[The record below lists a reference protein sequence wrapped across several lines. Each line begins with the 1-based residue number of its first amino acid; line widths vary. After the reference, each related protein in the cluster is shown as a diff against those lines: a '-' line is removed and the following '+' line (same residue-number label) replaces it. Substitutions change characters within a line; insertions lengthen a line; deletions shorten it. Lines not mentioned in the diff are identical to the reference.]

1 MRLHPIVFR
10 LCGRIADCHKESS
23 QPARLS
29 ERDHWMTGWG
39 EGLVRIKAASSGGWR
54 HSLSVDGRVAGPALR
69 AVDEQP
75 VHLIVLGVHQDCPT
89 VAAQKIN
96 GVRTGDENRWR
107 IHSVFEACGFYH
119 LQFSCR
125 IFHDLRLSPRWRT
138 YRDKL
143 FEAPFLFWRFIERL
157 FAITV
162 SIDNAVSFPFSVLA
176 RKNQDFA
183 ALTRRRRFRSS
194 FSAWDSF
201 FSAIAQHSEDV
212 NITPSVI
219 FGGIFAMNGNRV

>member
-1 MRLHPIVFR
+1 MTAWGDGWL
-10 LCGRIADCHKESS
+10 RIN
-23 QPARLS
+23 P
-29 ERDHWMTGWG
+29 
-39 EGLVRIKAASSGGWR
+39 ASSGGWR
-54 HSLSVDGRVAGPALR
+54 HSSSVDGCVAGPALR

-75 VHLIVLGVHQDCPT
+75 VHLIVLGVHQDRPT

-96 GVRTGDENRWR
+96 GVRTGDENRWC
-107 IHSVFEACGFYH
+107 IHSVFEAGGFYH

-125 IFHDLRLSPRWRT
+125 IFHDLRLFPCWRT
-138 YRDKL
+138 YRDEL
-143 FEAPFLFWRFIERL
+143 GEAPFLFWRFVEHL

-162 SIDNAVSFPFSVLA
+162 SINDAVSFPFSLLA
-176 RKNQDFA
+176 RKSQDSA
-183 ALTRRRRFRSS
+183 ALTRRRRCRSS

-212 NITPSVI
+212 NIAPSVI

>member
-1 MRLHPIVFR
+1 MTAWGDGWL
-10 LCGRIADCHKESS
+10 RIT
-23 QPARLS
+23 P
-29 ERDHWMTGWG
+29 
-39 EGLVRIKAASSGGWR
+39 ASSGGWR
-54 HSLSVDGRVAGPALR
+54 HSSSVDGCVAGPALR

-75 VHLIVLGVHQDCPT
+75 VHLIVLGVHQDRPT

-96 GVRTGDENRWR
+96 GVRTGDENRWC
-107 IHSVFEACGFYH
+107 IHSVFEAGGFYH

-125 IFHDLRLSPRWRT
+125 IFHDLRLFPCWRT
-138 YRDKL
+138 YRDEL
-143 FEAPFLFWRFIERL
+143 GEAPFLFWRFVEHL

-162 SIDNAVSFPFSVLA
+162 SINDAVSFPFSLLA
-176 RKNQDFA
+176 RKSQDSA
-183 ALTRRRRFRSS
+183 ALTRRRRCRSS

-212 NITPSVI
+212 NIVPSVI

>member
-1 MRLHPIVFR
+1 VRFHAAESPTATKNPPNPPAAPNDRSITAWGNGRL
-10 LCGRIADCHKESS
+10 
-23 QPARLS
+23 
-29 ERDHWMTGWG
+29 
-39 EGLVRIKAASSGGWR
+39 RIKAASSDGWR
-54 HSLSVDGRVAGPALR
+54 HSSSVDGRVARPALR

-143 FEAPFLFWRFIERL
+143 FEAPSLSVSLRSLYQLTMPSHFRLACWRE
-157 FAITV
+157 
-162 SIDNAVSFPFSVLA
+162 
-176 RKNQDFA
+176 K
-183 ALTRRRRFRSS
+183 TRISRR
-194 FSAWDSF
+194 
-201 FSAIAQHSEDV
+201 
-212 NITPSVI
+212 
-219 FGGIFAMNGNRV
+219 